1 MTNLQAFCDLPIE
14 LEDSENDF
22 RIGTILLT
30 DKCNFECSYCYSQKG
45 RSFKIISKNALKTA
59 IDFIITNIVRRVNSS
74 SNDEAKHRFTIDQ
87 SLESKKIISLEI
99 YEIENIKYVI

>member
-1 MTNLQAFCDLPIE
+1 MKTFLIIA
-14 LEDSENDF
+14 
-22 RIGTILLT
+22 TILV
-30 DKCNFECSYCYSQKG
+30 DRIDRGN
-45 RSFKIISKNALKTA
+45 ND